1 MIFDNFGRKKKA
13 ILNLLVVLSFTDALT
28 QNVRENENTL
38 FMDSLQ
44 DNIQLFIQ
52 NGFIVKGQFSYK
64 DDENQF
70 IYIIEKIV

>member
-13 ILNLLVVLSFTDALT
+13 ILNLLAVLSFIDALT